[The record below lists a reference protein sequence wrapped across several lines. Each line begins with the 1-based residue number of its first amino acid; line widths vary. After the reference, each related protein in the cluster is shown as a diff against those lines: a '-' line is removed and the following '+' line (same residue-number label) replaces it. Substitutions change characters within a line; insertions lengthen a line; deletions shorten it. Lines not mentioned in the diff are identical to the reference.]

1 MAFKIATYLDRIG
14 LDQVPTTVDGLLA
27 LQQAQMRAIPYEN
40 IEVLLGDI
48 PDLTENSIWA
58 KLIDARRG
66 SAIRCHP
73 QEAGRDQFLNGLRRK
88 VLVRRLGHFVSTSG
102 SL

>member
-58 KLIDARRG
+58 KLIDD
-66 SAIRCHP
+66 SIRNLERAAVYAHVF
-73 QEAGRDQFLNGLRRK
+73 AD
-88 VLVRRLGHFVSTSG
+88 
-102 SL
+102 